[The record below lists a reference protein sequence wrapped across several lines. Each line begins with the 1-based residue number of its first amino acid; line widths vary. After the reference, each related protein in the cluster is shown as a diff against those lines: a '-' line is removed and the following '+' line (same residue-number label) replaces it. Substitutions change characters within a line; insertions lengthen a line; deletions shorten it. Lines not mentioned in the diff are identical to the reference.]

1 MQRAHT
7 LRHRLFTSVVLT
19 AIFVCASAPARAA
32 SKEIIALQEQVQ
44 QLLDNVQ
51 RIQST
56 LDKNFGVLNNLAAQ
70 TADDANRMTAA
81 VTALQQK
88 FSTQSDAI
96 SGKMDV
102 ASGQAQSLNDSL
114 DELKLRISKLDKSIQ
129 DMQTQLQNIQTAQAA
144 PAGTAP
150 ATAPA
155 GPAAAPAVP
164 PAALPAPAPVP
175 VPAVSPAAPGPAAT
189 DGTPAAS
196 PSDQTPPLA
205 ETFQAGLRD
214 YNSAKYEVAAG
225 EFQDV
230 IHYYPL
236 DDLAGS
242 AHFYL
247 GEIAYKQLKLS
258 EAVKSY
264 NAVLEGFP
272 GNSKAPAAQLRKG
285 MALLEMSR
293 KEAGIHE
300 LRLLVQR
307 HPQTAEAA
315 QARNKLSAMGLKPS
329 AAH

>member
-1 MQRAHT
+1 MQRVRSILCRFSA
-7 LRHRLFTSVVLT
+7 LAVL
-19 AIFVCASAPARAA
+19 AVIFLCASAPARA
-32 SKEIIALQEQVQ
+32 ELQQQVQ

-56 LDKNFGVLNNLAAQ
+56 LDARLGVIQHLAEQ
-70 TADDANRMTAA
+70 TADDANRMTAS

-88 FSTQSDAI
+88 LSAQSDALT
-96 SGKMDV
+96 SKMDT
-102 ASGQAQSLNDSL
+102 ASGQAQSLNDSV
-114 DELKLRISKLDKSIQ
+114 DELKSRIGKLDKSIQ
-129 DMQTQLQNIQTAQAA
+129 ELQTQLQNIQSV
-144 PAGTAP
+144 PASASSTS
-150 ATAPA
+150 AT
-155 GPAAAPAVP
+155 PAAAPAAP
-164 PAALPAPAPVP
+164 PAPAPVP
-175 VPAVSPAAPGPAAT
+175 VPVQVPASNGPAASET
-189 DGTPAAS
+189 VPAAAS
-196 PSDQTPPLA
+196 PDNQTPPLA

-242 AHFYL
+242 SHFYL
-247 GEIAYKQLKLS
+247 GEIAYKQLKLT

-285 MALLEMSR
+285 LALMEMNR

-300 LRLLVQR
+300 LRLLIQR

-315 QARNKLSAMGLKPS
+315 QARNKLNAMGLKPS

>member
-1 MQRAHT
+1 MLKTHT
-7 LRHRLFTSVVLT
+7 LRHRLSSIAVLA
-19 AIFVCASAPARAA
+19 AIFLCASSPARAA
-32 SKEIIALQEQVQ
+32 SKEIIELQAQVQ

-56 LDKNFGVLNNLAAQ
+56 LDSRLGVIQHLAEQ
-70 TADDANRMTAA
+70 TADEANRMTAS

-88 FSTQSDAI
+88 LSTQSDAI
-96 SGKMDV
+96 SAKMDT
-102 ASGQAQSLNDSL
+102 ASGQAQSLNDSV
-114 DELKLRISKLDKSIQ
+114 DELKSRIGKLDKSIQ
-129 DMQTQLQNIQTAQAA
+129 DLQAQLQNVQSGSA
-144 PAGTAP
+144 PASAPSTVP

-155 GPAAAPAVP
+155 PAPTPVLAPIPQANAPAANGSAPAAAPDNQA
-164 PAALPAPAPVP
+164 
-175 VPAVSPAAPGPAAT
+175 
-189 DGTPAAS
+189 
-196 PSDQTPPLA
+196 PPLA

-214 YNSAKYEVAAG
+214 YNSARYAVAAG

-242 AHFYL
+242 SHFYL

-285 MALLEMSR
+285 LALLEMNR

-300 LRLLVQR
+300 LRTLIQR
-307 HPQTAEAA
+307 HPQTAEAG
-315 QARNKLSAMGLKPS
+315 QARTKLNAMGLKPS